1 MRITVGYGPRPP
13 GRWPGAEAVT
23 SWRTRSSW
31 GFKAD
36 DDSAPPN
43 GFDDILNEVVE
54 EAGCESLRCQMRR
67 LGEALKVSRLD
78 QV

>member
-1 MRITVGYGPRPP
+1 M
-13 GRWPGAEAVT
+13 T

-54 EAGCESLRCQMRR
+54 EAKAMSDE
-67 LGEALKVSRLD
+67 ETW
-78 QV
+78 